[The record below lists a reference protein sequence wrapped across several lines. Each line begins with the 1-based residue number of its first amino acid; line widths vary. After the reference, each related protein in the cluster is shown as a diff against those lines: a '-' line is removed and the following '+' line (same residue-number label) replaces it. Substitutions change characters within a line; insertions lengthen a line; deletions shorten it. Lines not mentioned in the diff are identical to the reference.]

1 MARSTRSSRP
11 TDVALLLIQKP
22 HCVAGI
28 RGGYPNWKTRRPD
41 LLNRPSRGNY
51 DFRNLF
57 RPRGQRHNRTVVE
70 RRKSKRT
77 KMVLPVKVSLSGT
90 TYLAHTCDLNHRGAR
105 VGGLR
110 SLLQPGE
117 TVCLQRGSKRA
128 NFKVV
133 WIQQLDTNEVQV
145 GLQAQDL
152 RANFWGVDL
161 PAHENDMKSKVD
173 ALMALFGKTS

>member
-1 MARSTRSSRP
+1 MATPGRGTMTSVTFL
-11 TDVALLLIQKP
+11 VL
-22 HCVAGI
+22 AG
-28 RGGYPNWKTRRPD
+28 RG
-41 LLNRPSRGNY
+41 
-51 DFRNLF
+51 
-57 RPRGQRHNRTVVE
+57 HNRFAVE

-90 TYLAHTCDLNHRGAR
+90 TYLAHTCDLTPRGAR

-110 SLLQPGE
+110 SVLQPGE
-117 TVCLQRGSKRA
+117 TVCLQRGSKKA

-152 RANFWGVDL
+152 QPSFWGIDL
-161 PAHENDMKSKVD
+161 SEHDDKKSKVD
-173 ALMALFGKTS
+173 ALMALFAKNS

>member
-1 MARSTRSSRP
+1 MTSVT
-11 TDVALLLIQKP
+11 
-22 HCVAGI
+22 
-28 RGGYPNWKTRRPD
+28 
-41 LLNRPSRGNY
+41 
-51 DFRNLF
+51 FF

>member
-1 MARSTRSSRP
+1 M
-11 TDVALLLIQKP
+11 
-22 HCVAGI
+22 
-28 RGGYPNWKTRRPD
+28 
-41 LLNRPSRGNY
+41 
-51 DFRNLF
+51 
-57 RPRGQRHNRTVVE
+57 E

-90 TYLAHTCDLNHRGAR
+90 TYLAHTCDLNRRGAR
-105 VGGLR
+105 IGGLR

-117 TVCLQRGSKRA
+117 TVCLQRGSKKA

-152 RANFWGVDL
+152 QANFWGIDL
-161 PAHENDMKSKVD
+161 PAHENEKKNKVD
-173 ALMALFGKTS
+173 ALMALFGKNS

>member
-1 MARSTRSSRP
+1 MTSVTFLAP
-11 TDVALLLIQKP
+11 
-22 HCVAGI
+22 AG
-28 RGGYPNWKTRRPD
+28 RG
-41 LLNRPSRGNY
+41 
-51 DFRNLF
+51 
-57 RPRGQRHNRTVVE
+57 HNRFAVE

-110 SLLQPGE
+110 NVLQPGE

-152 RANFWGVDL
+152 QGNFWGIDL
-161 PAHENDMKSKVD
+161 SAHENEKKSKVD
-173 ALMALFGKTS
+173 ALMALFAKNS